1 MNTQL
6 LEIEPRELKFTFELK
21 KQSSCA
27 IHLVNISDQY
37 VAFKVKTTSPKK
49 YCVQPNLDIIKPK
62 STCDFT
68 VTMQSQ
74 RSAPSDM
81 QCKDKFLIQSTI
93 VPFGTTKEDI
103 PPGTFAKDSDKY
115 IEESKIRVVLL
126 SPPHSPVLLPING
139 VLKQEISHETSIQKD
154 KLLSGVENLPP
165 PDTVAKAVE
174 NVKNAKDMEELRP
187 AKDLGNVEYRLA
199 KVVEELELQAVK
211 DVEMSPAKDVGPR
224 PVKDL
229 EGTKSK
235 LTKEIEELKS
245 KLNILN
251 SKLFEAELT
260 ITKLKEEKSTTIQE
274 KGTLK
279 KELAILKRESG
290 VKRVRM
296 GFPFLFVC
304 MVALISLTVGYLL
317 HP

>member
-1 MNTQL
+1 MDPQL

-49 YCVQPNLDIIKPK
+49 YCVRPNLGIVKPK

-74 RSAPSDM
+74 QSAPSDM

-93 VPFGTTKEDI
+93 VPFGSTEEDI
-103 PPGTFAKDSDKY
+103 APGTFAKDSGKY
-115 IEESKIRVVLL
+115 IEESKLRVILI
-126 SPPHSPVLLPING
+126 SPPQSPVLLPING
-139 VLKQEISHETSIQKD
+139 VLKQEPCHETSIQRD
-154 KLLSGVENLPP
+154 KLLNGVENLPP
-165 PDTVAKAVE
+165 PDTVAKDIE

-187 AKDLGNVEYRLA
+187 AKDVENMELRPA
-199 KVVEELELQAVK
+199 KVVEKLELRGDK
-211 DVEMSPAKDVGPR
+211 DVELSPAKGVEPR

-229 EGTKSK
+229 EPTKLK
-235 LTKEIEELKS
+235 LTRELEELKS
-245 KLNILN
+245 KLNIPN
-251 SKLFEAELT
+251 SKLIEAEFT
-260 ITKLKEEKSTTIQE
+260 IAKLKEEKSTIIQE
-274 KGTLK
+274 RETLK
-279 KELAILKRESG
+279 KELAILKRNSG
-290 VKRVRM
+290 VKSVQE

-317 HP
+317 HC